1 MLGWIKRAIVL
12 GMLLVL
18 AFGVHWTQKRLDG
31 YRAIHFVDTTPV
43 FLPKGKVLKWFSMG
57 YPSAMADWLWIRSVL
72 YYGRRTIDEDNP
84 YYRYAIEKGNLGKEL
99 ESVEQR
105 IKSIEERASRVAPKL
120 AFQSKLTALFRFDSR
135 GLVDYL
141 YPLLDRVTTLNP
153 HFIFPYI
160 FGGVYLLMD
169 TGEYDQAEALLQRGY
184 RENPDHWQFPFYL
197 AWLRWMY
204 QGDIPSAQKYLMEA
218 AGKPSAPEYV
228 YSMLKGITEATQTVE
243 VTRSYLESL
252 LSETRSEELRKKIE
266 KLLSEL
272 DASSSQSMK

>member
-1 MLGWIKRAIVL
+1 MAGWMKKAIL
-12 GMLLVL
+12 IGILLAL
-18 AFGVHWTQKRLDG
+18 AFGVHWTQEKLDQD
-31 YRAIHFVDTTPV
+31 RVIHFVDTTPV

-72 YYGRRTIDEDNP
+72 YYGRRAMDEDNP
-84 YYRYAIEKGNLGKEL
+84 YYLYAIEKGNLSKEL
-99 ESVEQR
+99 ENVTHR
-105 IKSIEERASRVAPKL
+105 VKSIEQKVSQISPTL
-120 AFQSKLTALFRFDSR
+120 AFQSKLQHILFRFDSR
-135 GLVDYL
+135 GLVNYM

-169 TGEYDQAEALLQRGY
+169 TGEYDQAEALLQKGY

-204 QGDIPSAQKYLMEA
+204 QGDILSAQKYLMEA
-218 AGKPSAPEYV
+218 VGKPSAPEYV
-228 YSMLKGITEATQTVE
+228 YAMLKGIAQETQTVE
-243 VTRSYLESL
+243 VTRSYLQSL
-252 LSETRSEELRKKIE
+252 LSETKSEELRKRIE

-272 DASSSQSMK
+272 ENTK